1 MKINLKNINEKWKEY
16 ALAGCVCIL
25 FFVCLWNIG
34 AIFAAIKAFI
44 GIIKPVIVGFAIAYI
59 INPLACLFER
69 LLFGKTKR
77 KKLGWILSVIIALI
91 IVLMLIVLLVASLV
105 PQIVDSVKSLAD
117 NYPSY
122 VEDLR
127 QFAEGTE
134 LPFEDIL
141 GFSFEDAANSNLM
154 NEIGTIITGNAEA
167 IMTATANVGSAAINW
182 LIGGIFAVYFLMA
195 KDSIVD
201 AFKKLLSLIQSP
213 LKYERTMMVS
223 LKFNTIFS
231 KYIICELID
240 SLIVGVANYLF
251 MICLSMPNA
260 MFISV
265 IVAVTNLVP
274 TFGPI
279 IGGAIGGF
287 ILLLLKPVSVI
298 PFLIF
303 TLCVQS
309 LDGYVIKPKLFGN
322 ALNVPGFIILIAIII
337 FGKAAGILGMLL
349 AIPIAAVLVYIYTEA
364 LIPWLELKK
373 DMKAYQKEN

>member
-1 MKINLKNINEKWKEY
+1 MKIDLKNIDQKWKVY
-16 ALAGCVCIL
+16 ALAGCVCIF

-34 AIFAAIKAFI
+34 AIFSAIKSFM
-44 GIIKPVIVGFAIAYI
+44 GIVKPVIVGFAIAYI
-59 INPLACLFER
+59 INPLACFFER
-69 LLFGKTKR
+69 ILFKNTQR
-77 KKLGWILSVIIALI
+77 KKLGWVLSVIIALI

-105 PQIVDSVKSLAD
+105 PQIVDSVSSLAD

-122 VEDLR
+122 VEGLKE
-127 QFAEGTE
+127 FAEDTE
-134 LPFEDIL
+134 LPFADML
-141 GFSFEDAANSNLM
+141 GFDFEDAANSNLM
-154 NEIGTIITGNAEA
+154 NDIGVVLAENAEA
-167 IMTATANVGSAAINW
+167 IMSATANVGSAALNW

-195 KDSIVD
+195 KSSIAD
-201 AFKKLLSLIQSP
+201 AFKKLLSLVQSP
-213 LKYERTMMVS
+213 LKYARTMMIS
-223 LKFNTIFS
+223 RKFNSIFS

-240 SLIVGVANYLF
+240 SLIVGVANYIF
-251 MICLSMPNA
+251 MICLKMPNSI
-260 MFISV
+260 FISV

-303 TLCVQS
+303 TLFIQS
-309 LDGYVIKPKLFGN
+309 IDGYVIKPKLFGN